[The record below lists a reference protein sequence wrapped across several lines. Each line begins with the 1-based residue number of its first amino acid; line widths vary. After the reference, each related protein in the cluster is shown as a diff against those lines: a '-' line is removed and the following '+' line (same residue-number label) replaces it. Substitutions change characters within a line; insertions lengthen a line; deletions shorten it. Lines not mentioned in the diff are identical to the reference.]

1 MKKLKQYF
9 GKWSA
14 SRLLRLALGVIF
26 ALAYIFEGQAFYL
39 LFAIFLLVQAV
50 MNVGCGCATSNCE
63 TASSET
69 KTTNYD
75 FEKLNVD
82 NKDN

>member
-1 MKKLKQYF
+1 MKKLREYF
-9 GKWSA
+9 GKWNA
-14 SRLLRLALGVIF
+14 SRLLRLVLGVIF

-39 LFAIFLLVQAV
+39 LLAIFLLVQAV